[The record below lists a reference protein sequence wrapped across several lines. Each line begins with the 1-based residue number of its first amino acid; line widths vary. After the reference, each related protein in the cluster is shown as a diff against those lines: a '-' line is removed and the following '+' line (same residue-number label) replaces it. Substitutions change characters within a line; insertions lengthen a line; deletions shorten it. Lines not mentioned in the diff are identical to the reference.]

1 MLQLKNIVKE
11 YAAGDQK
18 VAALRGVSLSF
29 RKSEFV
35 CILGPSGCGK
45 TTLLNIIGGLDQY
58 TEGDLVISGRSTKD
72 YRDGDWDV
80 YRNRSIG
87 FVFQSYNLIPHQTVL
102 ANVEL
107 ALTLSGVSKAER
119 RRRATAALEEV
130 GLGDQLHKRHNQMSG
145 GQMQRVAIA
154 RALVNNPEI
163 LLADEPTGALD
174 SETSVQIME
183 LLKEVSKDRLVV
195 MVTHNPDLA
204 EQYGTRIVRLLDGR
218 VESDSMPYE
227 EEQAEV
233 KAGGRLK
240 KRPMSHLTA
249 LSLSARN
256 LLTKKGRTFLTAF
269 AGSIGIIGIALILS
283 LSTGIQAYIDQVQ
296 EDTLSSYPVTIEAET
311 VDMNAMMISMMG
323 QNYDEGEK
331 EERAPDRVYSS
342 TVMYQM
348 LDAMFNA
355 KVSTN
360 NLKDFKT
367 FLDNGGGGID
377 ELATIRYS
385 YDFPFDVY
393 TKDEEGAII
402 KSDMQALIGDAMNAM
417 FGGNAA
423 SMQSMT
429 TMAATMN
436 IWNELIPGDGDQ
448 LVADLVTD
456 QYDVLYG
463 RWPQSREEV
472 VLFVDENNEIS
483 DLMLISLGLV
493 PSSLMDE
500 ALGALKDGGTVDPVE
515 ESWSYEE
522 LCSLQYKLILP
533 AERYQFDAA
542 TGGYVDMS
550 ATDKGMELLYNSA
563 DVGLPLKVVGIV
575 RPSEDATSTMVTGA
589 IGYTSALTT
598 YAIEKTQ
605 ETDVVKAQLEDETLD
620 VFVNLPFLTD
630 DYVEPT
636 DEEKKTEITAY
647 LQGLSANEKAQAYL
661 DVMSQPSDEYV
672 EMMVQQQM
680 AELTRED
687 IEAMI
692 VQQYAA
698 EMGVDA
704 ETIMGYIAEMSDEEL
719 FEQVRTA
726 AREMIREQYIQGV
739 QAQMSAM
746 PNEQLAGAMDLVL
759 SGNEQMMQATG
770 MKPFETWQYNYLYEN
785 YMPPVVSEATFEENM
800 DALGYVDLAS
810 PSSINIYAAT
820 FADKDLIAD
829 EIQAYNAS
837 VSEDDEINYT
847 DYVAILMSSITT
859 IINAISY
866 VLIAF
871 VAISLVVSSIMIG
884 IITYISVLE
893 RTKEIGI
900 LRAIGASKKDVSRV
914 FNAETLIVGLTA
926 GAIGIGVTLL
936 LIIPINA
943 IVQHLTGIA
952 SLRAQLPAM
961 AGVILVGISMALT
974 FIAGLIPSR
983 LAAKKDPVTA
993 LHTE

>member
-58 TEGDLVISGRSTKD
+58 TEGDLIISGRSTKD

-130 GLGDQLHKRHNQMSG
+130 GLGDQLHKRPNQMSG

-183 LLKEVSKDRLVV
+183 LLKEVAKDRLVV

-227 EEQAEV
+227 EPQAEV

-296 EDTLSSYPVTIEAET
+296 EETLSSYPITIEAET

-323 QNYDEGEK
+323 ANREEGE
-331 EERAPDRVYSS
+331 ETPRDPDRVYSS

-355 KVSTN
+355 KMSTN

-367 FLDNGGGGID
+367 FLDNGGGGIND
-377 ELATIRYS
+377 LAILRYS

-402 KSDMQALIGDAMNAM
+402 KSDMEALIGDAMSAM
-417 FGGNAA
+417 FGGSMA
-423 SMQSMT
+423 SMQNMT

-436 IWNELIPGDGDQ
+436 IWTELIPGDGGQ

-456 QYDVLYG
+456 QYDVIYG
-463 RWPQSREEV
+463 HWPQNADEV

-500 ALGALKDGGTVDPVE
+500 ALGALKDGGTVEPVE
-515 ESWSYEE
+515 KSWSYEE
-522 LCSLQYKLILP
+522 LCSLQYKLVLP

-542 TGGYVDMS
+542 TGGYVDMAS
-550 ATDKGMELLYNSA
+550 TEKGMELLYNSA
-563 DVGLPLKVVGIV
+563 DIGLPLKVVGIV
-575 RPSEDATSTMVTGA
+575 RPSEDATSAMVTGA
-589 IGYTSALTT
+589 IGYTSALTE
-598 YAIEKTQ
+598 YAIKTTQ
-605 ETDVVKAQLEDETLD
+605 QTDVVKAQMEDETVD
-620 VFVNLPFLTD
+620 VFLNLPFLTD
-630 DYVEPT
+630 DYVQPT
-636 DEEKKTEITAY
+636 DEEKKTEIVAL

-661 DVMSQPSDEYV
+661 DVMSQPSEEYV
-672 EMMVQQQM
+672 EMMVQQQT

-692 VQQYAA
+692 MQQYAA

-704 ETIMGYIAEMSDEEL
+704 ETIMGYIAEMSEEEL
-719 FEQVRTA
+719 FEQVRNA
-726 AREMIREQYIQGV
+726 AREMVREQYTQAV

-759 SGNEQMMQATG
+759 SGNEQAMQYAG
-770 MKPFETWQYNYLYEN
+770 MQPFETWQYNYLYEN
-785 YMPPVVSEATFEENM
+785 YMPPVVSEATYEENM
-800 DALGYVDLAS
+800 EDLGYVDLAS

-871 VAISLVVSSIMIG
+871 VAISLV
-884 IITYISVLE
+884 
-893 RTKEIGI
+893 
-900 LRAIGASKKDVSRV
+900 D
-914 FNAETLIVGLTA
+914 
-926 GAIGIGVTLL
+926 
-936 LIIPINA
+936 P
-943 IVQHLTGIA
+943 
-952 SLRAQLPAM
+952 
-961 AGVILVGISMALT
+961 
-974 FIAGLIPSR
+974 PS
-983 LAAKKDPVTA
+983 
-993 LHTE
+993 